1 MKVFPNETLLLTSS
15 QLNLTCEAEEP
26 VLIHLVAFG
35 QIEPEYYDERDDLEL
50 EPEHH
55 EMDDIEESETTE
67 HTELQ
72 SHVANYI
79 DLNPALG
86 DVGEFQCLSEVD
98 GHVFHSWI
106 FQIISKH
113 AVNAENS
120 NGDAVLLLNYRRFLN
135 KLC

>member
-35 QIEPEYYDERDDLEL
+35 QIEPEYYDERDDLDL

-55 EMDDIEESETTE
+55 DMDDIEESETTE

-86 DVGEFQCLSEVD
+86 DVGEFSVSRKSMD
-98 GHVFHSWI
+98 MSSTHGF
-106 FQIISKH
+106 SKSS
-113 AVNAENS
+113 VS
-120 NGDAVLLLNYRRFLN
+120 TP
-135 KLC
+135 